1 MGCFTYPLSIDPDK
15 TLPMHSPLRSWQLNH
30 LQQALSIHSCP
41 GPESCHIDHFLPLLS
56 WKCCCLMAEVW
67 LKPNPNRSNIAH
79 LIYRNLK
86 PIIVFTCY
94 GALIHPWPKNHPF
107 LVESHP
113 LLVAS
118 SMLGK
123 FGKSLRRLWT
133 CCQFSGNALIALI
146 SLSAKFWAGQMLF
159 EFEFGEGRRPDRV
172 LNQVV

>member
-1 MGCFTYPLSIDPDK
+1 
-15 TLPMHSPLRSWQLNH
+15 
-30 LQQALSIHSCP
+30 
-41 GPESCHIDHFLPLLS
+41 
-56 WKCCCLMAEVW
+56 MAEVW

-118 SMLGK
+118 RLLGK

-133 CCQFSGNALIALI
+133 CRQISGNALIALI
-146 SLSAKFWAGQMLF
+146 SLSAISEQARCCLNLGKEGGQRECWTKLSRLKGCWTGWLVPTWEIIFQIGSFRQDLLQDSERTVEFWF
-159 EFEFGEGRRPDRV
+159 
-172 LNQVV
+172 LNSES

>member
-15 TLPMHSPLRSWQLNH
+15 TLPLHIPLRSWQLNH

-123 FGKSLRRLWT
+123 FGKSLRRLSSVFRK
-133 CCQFSGNALIALI
+133 CFNCSYLSFCQI
-146 SLSAKFWAGQMLF
+146 LS
-159 EFEFGEGRRPDRV
+159 RPDVVWIWIWGRKEARERV

>member
-1 MGCFTYPLSIDPDK
+1 
-15 TLPMHSPLRSWQLNH
+15 
-30 LQQALSIHSCP
+30 
-41 GPESCHIDHFLPLLS
+41 
-56 WKCCCLMAEVW
+56 MAEVW

-133 CCQFSGNALIALI
+133 CRQFSGNALIALI

-159 EFEFGEGRRPDRV
+159 EFEFGEGRRPERECWTKLSRLKGCWAAGLSQLGKSSSKLVV
-172 LNQVV
+172 LGKICCKILSERLNSDFWILKVKPGLAVAILGC